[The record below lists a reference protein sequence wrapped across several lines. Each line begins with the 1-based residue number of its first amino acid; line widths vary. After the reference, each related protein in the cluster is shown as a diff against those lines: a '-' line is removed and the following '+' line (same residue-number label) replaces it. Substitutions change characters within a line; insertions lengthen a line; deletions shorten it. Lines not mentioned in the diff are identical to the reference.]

1 MAQAEQSPWV
11 FPPALFQVPVV
22 VVTTPSM
29 ERAREALR
37 EEGSVLDVGCGGGA
51 AAFALVP
58 EVRRVIG
65 VDREREMLEMFAAN
79 AQSRGIPVETIEGSW
94 PEVAPRTKAA
104 DVVVA
109 HHVVYNVSDV
119 VPFLEALDG
128 HARSRVVVEMTTRHP
143 LISLN
148 EAWRHFW
155 GLERPSGPT
164 SDELMTVLDEMGF
177 CARGAVRGHDVERIV
192 ARRGRKVC
200 PNPTVLA
207 GEPRGR
213 SARLLSRAPG
223 AHGALA
229 GHYLVGSS
237 LGASRSQSLGSKPSG
252 PRTMRIVFAQRG
264 EKS

>member
-1 MAQAEQSPWV
+1 VSASERWRQALEALAIPEAIMAQAEQSPWV

-177 CARGAVRGHDVERIV
+177 CAREERFE
-192 ARRGRKVC
+192 G
-200 PNPTVLA
+200 TTWS
-207 GEPRGR
+207 E
-213 SARLLSRAPG
+213 
-223 AHGALA
+223 
-229 GHYLVGSS
+229 SS
-237 LGASRSQSLGSKPSG
+237 LDEAAKFARIRLCLPANREDEVRDFFREHPAPTARSLATIWWDRP
-252 PRTMRIVFAQRG
+252 
-264 EKS
+264 